1 MLRAFTLVALGS
13 GLLPGAMGCTAIVM
27 DSLLAEEVPCE
38 AAGDCAAGFAC
49 AEGVCRFVEEPGQA
63 PPEDTVVG
71 AAGGEL
77 SGPDGVLL
85 SIPAGA
91 LGGDTALRIAR
102 ASATHVPVGC
112 QEMSA
117 FYLVTPDVDFATPAT
132 VSIPVADCSDC
143 RVFER
148 PPAEGPWTALA
159 EPDITPTD
167 TAAALLVNTG
177 AVWVAGV
184 PQ

>member
-1 MLRAFTLVALGS
+1 MGWI
-13 GLLPGAMGCTAIVM
+13 AMVM
-27 DSLLAEEVPCE
+27 GSLLVGEEFCE
-38 AAGDCAAGFAC
+38 AVGDCAAGC
-49 AEGVCRFVEEPGQA
+49 VSVLGVCCFVEELGHVL
-63 PPEDTVVG
+63 PEDMVVG
-71 AAGGEL
+71 VVGGES

-85 SIPAGA
+85 CIPAGA

-117 FYLVTPDVDFATPAT
+117 FYLVTPEVDFATPAT

>member
-1 MLRAFTLVALGS
+1 MLRAFTLVALAI
-13 GLLPGAMGCTAIVM
+13 GLVPCSMGCTALVV
-27 DSLLAEEVPCE
+27 DNLLAEEVPC
-38 AAGDCAAGFAC
+38 ATPGDCAAGFAC
-49 AEGVCRFVEEPGQA
+49 AEGVCLLVEEPGQA
-63 PPEDTVVG
+63 PPEDIVVG

-77 SGPDGVLL
+77 AGPEGVLL

-117 FYLVTPDVDFATPAT
+117 FYQVTPEVDFAAAAT
-132 VSIPVADCSDC
+132 LSIPVTDCSDC

-159 EPDITPTD
+159 EPDIAPTD
-167 TAAALLVNTG
+167 TAAALLANTG